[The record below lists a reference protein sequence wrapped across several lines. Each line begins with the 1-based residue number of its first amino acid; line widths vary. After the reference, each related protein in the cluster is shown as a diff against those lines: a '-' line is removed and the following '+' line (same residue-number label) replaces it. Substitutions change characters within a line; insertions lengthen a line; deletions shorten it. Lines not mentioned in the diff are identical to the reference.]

1 MGHFVSSHSKIP
13 KMLSRSSLLC
23 VVLLLGA
30 ATASPAFHIFYQ
42 HAQGV
47 SDGPT
52 DPPGKCDAWPGYDEA
67 CCVKPTEA
75 PTGGPNPTDGPNPPT
90 DGPNPPT
97 DGPNPPTDGPKP
109 PTDGPKPL
117 IPPECCLCTTD
128 APTDAPE
135 TTAVPETATQ
145 GASVAG
151 VSAMLIPLVVALLL
165 KL

>member
-1 MGHFVSSHSKIP
+1 MGMGHFVSSHSKIP

-47 SDGPT
+47 SDGPM

-75 PTGGPNPTDGPNPPT
+75 PTDGPNPTDGPK
-90 DGPNPPT
+90 
-97 DGPNPPTDGPKP
+97 PPTDGPKP

-135 TTAVPETATQ
+135 TTAVPETTTQ